1 MPPKKKNLDE
11 KFVEE
16 KMRLKKAEKDCP
28 GGTVDQNPPA
38 STGDVGSTPGL
49 GRFHVLWA
57 TEAREP
63 QLLEPL
69 WAGSA
74 PSVAARKAGLG
85 TRVC

>member
-1 MPPKKKNLDE
+1 
-11 KFVEE
+11 
-16 KMRLKKAEKDCP
+16 MRLKKAEKDFP

-63 QLLEPL
+63 QLLEPAAL
-69 WAGSA
+69 DPVSHSSCSPCAYSLCSA
-74 PSVAARKAGLG
+74 
-85 TRVC
+85 TRESPAMKSLCTATE